1 MSQSARIC
9 IDGNEAAAKVAY
21 ALSEVISLY
30 PITPS
35 SPMGEHADDWAAA
48 GVPNLFGQVP
58 DIVEMQ
64 SEAGAAGALHGVL
77 QKGTLATTFT
87 ASQGLLLMVPN
98 MYKIA
103 GELLPAVIHVAARSV
118 ATHALSIFGDH
129 SDVMA
134 VRSAGWAMLSSA
146 TVQEAHDLALVAH
159 AATLTSRV
167 PFLHFFDG
175 FRTSHELGSVTPLEP
190 AVMAAMI
197 DSRAIEAIRLRG
209 MSPDHPDVRGT
220 AQNPDVF
227 FQGREANTPFY
238 REVPAIVARAMDE
251 LARLTG
257 RRYGLVEYTG
267 APDAERVVVLMGSG
281 CGAVEETV
289 EVLRARGEKVGMLK
303 LHLYRPFPSAEL
315 VAALPPSVKSVAVL
329 DRTKEPGAV
338 GEPLYLDVRAAIDEA
353 MEAGE
358 PPFAAA
364 PLVVGGR
371 YGLSSKEFTPGMAK
385 AVFDELGSARPRRH
399 FVVGVNDDVSLSSLD
414 WDPTFAPPRPVGELQ
429 AVFFGLGADGTVG
442 ANKNSAKII
451 SDGTGANVQ
460 GYFVYDS
467 KKSGSMTVSHLR
479 FGPQPIR
486 STYLITEADFV
497 ACHEHGLLD
506 RVNVLEWA
514 KLGATF
520 LLNIPHPADQVWD
533 RLPEAVR
540 REIVEKRVELWV
552 VDAQRIASEANLG
565 TRINTVMQVC
575 FFALSK
581 VLPVDQAI
589 AAIKGAVVK
598 TYGRRGQAVVDQNIA
613 AIDSALAGLTRVMP
627 PAGGTRT
634 DAEPAARDF
643 SGASQFVREVTSELI
658 ADRGEALP
666 VSAMPADGRF
676 PSGTARFEKRA
687 IATEIPI
694 WDPSI
699 CSDCGKCAIVC
710 PHAAIRMKVF
720 APEAVEAAPAG
731 FLSKPFRSKELTGHL
746 LTIQVAP
753 DDCTGCGLC
762 VEVCPGRSKTEARH
776 KSLNL
781 EPVLEHRETERTRWD
796 FFRAIPELDRSLL
809 AHNTVKGAAVLQPL
823 FEFSG
828 ACAGCGETPYLKLL
842 SQLFGDRLLVANATG
857 CSSIYGGNLP
867 TTPWSANQDGRG
879 PAWANSLF
887 EDNAEFGLG
896 IRLGLEAQLR
906 AARSLLQEL
915 APAVGEPLASAIL
928 DAEQADEEAVFVQ
941 RARVDSLKQRLASLA
956 GADDE
961 PQAVQA
967 ARLIAVADTLVSKSV
982 WIVGGDGWAY
992 DIGFG
997 GLDHVLASG
1006 RNVNVLVLDTEV
1018 YSNTGGQ
1025 ASKATPRGAVARFAA
1040 SGKGTPKKD
1049 LGAIARAYGNV
1060 YVAQIAVGAND
1071 VQTIKALL
1079 EADAY
1084 PGPSLVIAYSTC
1096 IAHGIL
1102 DMATSMTHQK
1112 DAVRSGYWPLYR
1124 FRPTPEETGQP
1135 LTLDS
1140 REPTIPVADFVGSEV
1155 RFSALARSHPDRA
1168 RELMRLLERD
1178 ATERWR
1184 YYSQLAGVQRTVVS
1198 ETSDPDGEAAEETPG
1213 GDGPAPGAAP
1223 AAPESAGEVTP

>member
-1 MSQSARIC
+1 M
-9 IDGNEAAAKVAY
+9 
-21 ALSEVISLY
+21 
-30 PITPS
+30 TP
-35 SPMGEHADDWAAA
+35 PVG
-48 GVPNLFGQVP
+48 
-58 DIVEMQ
+58 
-64 SEAGAAGALHGVL
+64 
-77 QKGTLATTFT
+77 
-87 ASQGLLLMVPN
+87 
-98 MYKIA
+98 
-103 GELLPAVIHVAARSV
+103 
-118 ATHALSIFGDH
+118 
-129 SDVMA
+129 
-134 VRSAGWAMLSSA
+134 
-146 TVQEAHDLALVAH
+146 
-159 AATLTSRV
+159 
-167 PFLHFFDG
+167 
-175 FRTSHELGSVTPLEP
+175 
-190 AVMAAMI
+190 
-197 DSRAIEAIRLRG
+197 DSR
-209 MSPDHPDVRGT
+209 
-220 AQNPDVF
+220 
-227 FQGREANTPFY
+227 
-238 REVPAIVARAMDE
+238 
-251 LARLTG
+251 TG
-257 RRYGLVEYTG
+257 
-267 APDAERVVVLMGSG
+267 
-281 CGAVEETV
+281 
-289 EVLRARGEKVGMLK
+289 
-303 LHLYRPFPSAEL
+303 
-315 VAALPPSVKSVAVL
+315 
-329 DRTKEPGAV
+329 
-338 GEPLYLDVRAAIDEA
+338 
-353 MEAGE
+353 
-358 PPFAAA
+358 
-364 PLVVGGR
+364 
-371 YGLSSKEFTPGMAK
+371 
-385 AVFDELGSARPRRH
+385 
-399 FVVGVNDDVSLSSLD
+399 
-414 WDPTFAPPRPVGELQ
+414 
-429 AVFFGLGADGTVG
+429 
-442 ANKNSAKII
+442 
-451 SDGTGANVQ
+451 
-460 GYFVYDS
+460 
-467 KKSGSMTVSHLR
+467 
-479 FGPQPIR
+479 
-486 STYLITEADFV
+486 
-497 ACHEHGLLD
+497 
-506 RVNVLEWA
+506 
-514 KLGATF
+514 
-520 LLNIPHPADQVWD
+520 
-533 RLPEAVR
+533 
-540 REIVEKRVELWV
+540 
-552 VDAQRIASEANLG
+552 
-565 TRINTVMQVC
+565 
-575 FFALSK
+575 
-581 VLPVDQAI
+581 
-589 AAIKGAVVK
+589 
-598 TYGRRGQAVVDQNIA
+598 
-613 AIDSALAGLTRVMP
+613 
-627 PAGGTRT
+627 
-634 DAEPAARDF
+634 AEPAARDF
-643 SGASQFVREVTSELI
+643 SGASQFVREVTSRLI

-666 VSAMPADGRF
+666 VSALPPDGRF

-731 FLSKPFRSKELTGHL
+731 FLSKPFRSKELAGHL

-781 EPVLEHRETERTRWD
+781 EPVLEHRDTERVRWD

-867 TTPWSANQDGRG
+867 TTPWSANQEGRG

-896 IRLGLEAQLR
+896 IRLGLEAQQR
-906 AARSLLQEL
+906 AARSLLQTL
-915 APAVGEPLASAIL
+915 APAVGEPLAASIL
-928 DAEQADEEAVFVQ
+928 DAAQDDEEAIFAQ

-956 GADDE
+956 GSAGDG
-961 PQAVQA
+961 A
-967 ARLIAVADTLVSKSV
+967 AAPAAQLIAVADTLVSKSV

-1025 ASKATPRGAVARFAA
+1025 ASKATQRGAVARFAA
-1040 SGKGTPKKD
+1040 SGKSTPKKD

-1060 YVAQIAVGAND
+1060 YVAQVAVGAND

-1140 REPTIPVADFVGSEV
+1140 REPSIPVADFVGSEV
-1155 RFSALARSHPDRA
+1155 RFSALTRSHPDRA

-1178 ATERWR
+1178 AAERWR

-1198 ETSDPDGEAAEETPG
+1198 DTPDTDGEPTGEAPG
-1213 GDGPAPGAAP
+1213 GDVPVPVAAP
-1223 AAPESAGEVTP
+1223 AGSAPAGEAIA